1 MLFLLWKRPGL
12 LKEAKRWEVSMP
24 DKDNSLCKSPEVGK
38 NMFVGKTG
46 WRVEIEGEG
55 ILRSS
60 WSRMEG

>member
-1 MLFLLWKRPGL
+1 
-12 LKEAKRWEVSMP
+12 MP